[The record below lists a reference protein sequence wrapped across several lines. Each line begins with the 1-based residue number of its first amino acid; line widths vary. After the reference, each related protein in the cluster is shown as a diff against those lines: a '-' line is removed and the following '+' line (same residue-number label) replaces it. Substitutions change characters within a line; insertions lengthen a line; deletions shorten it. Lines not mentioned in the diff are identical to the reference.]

1 MLGEQIE
8 DLKGKIIGQRV
19 VDIEPPTIETSVS
32 SKGSIR
38 GIEVTEILTFVGT
51 PTTTEGVL
59 HGKGGGIIMAG
70 GSEVATFTG
79 EGIGRFGSVGSSSWR
94 GSVFFNT
101 SSKGKLSILNN
112 LIGSFEGE
120 FDSEGNF
127 THRSWE
133 WK

>member
-38 GIEVTEILTFVGT
+38 GIEVTEMLTFVGT
-51 PTTTEGVL
+51 PTTSEGVL

-79 EGIGRFGSVGSSSWR
+79 EGIGRFGSAGSSSWR

-127 THRSWE
+127 TQRSWE

>member
-38 GIEVTEILTFVGT
+38 GIEVTEMLTFVGT
-51 PTTTEGVL
+51 PTTSEGVL

-79 EGIGRFGSVGSSSWR
+79 EGIGRFGSAGSSNWR